1 MTVHTRHFAK
11 TCRSMSFALMMAVLS
26 LGAISGCSNSNDDN
40 DWFGAGDS
48 DGSDGGLGAVDPNA
62 GIYPN
67 PQNITPFVG
76 DDPRKLQFWD
86 LTYSWTDDP
95 DGGTGTCT
103 KGNVQIMND
112 ELQVTQTAA
121 VCPDNIGQVTPCNPR
136 AGEDDQGNNVVA
148 SGAVRQS
155 AKGCIRDGQ
164 GVANCS
170 ATPVSGPTDA
180 LTCQQAVEREDPLAA
195 GAVWYQRLA
204 GIPPGTSA
212 NYWWGKAF
220 GTQGGEANT
229 YGGTQMVYW
238 GDSESAISV
247 AASGGGEYSKEVQP
261 IYMCNSATADVT
273 NTDDC
278 GLSSLFGTCL
288 RDGQNCRINN
298 LTEDA
303 DGFFNVYF
311 KSAPV
316 NSGYDESP
324 PPPTNGVAC
333 DDTTSVEPCSGSGI
347 FTYNLESKN
356 YSSTLKFLASYA
368 SPQNHIYVYADV
380 CSIEQDLT
388 TVSCNA
394 WKDLSLLVNEGAKH
408 PNMSVYISFGYDTP
422 QPKNLC
428 TQWKTHPAEAIADKV
443 NRSGANG
450 VIFDLEYGC
459 KSGKANDKSTLLKN
473 QSDFY
478 KAVAEKLNSNVRL
491 VIYAGK
497 DMGDSVVP
505 GWSNFDAINYP
516 EHNKGFFIYTGG
528 YDIDDDYLEKG
539 ATSCDLSKTKKYCG
553 SCLKSSNPSYATN
566 LCSVMANK
574 AMISKRYSLKRSST
588 SARNYQLA
596 LAATDSDGSK
606 YKAGSNVGWAGPQ
619 SVCLPLAAIS
629 YTDAQ
634 YPAIAS
640 PIVSGLCAVNSK
652 SGVDLPV
659 GSTFLPFKTAT
670 STKNSHFVG
679 PALYR
684 CLANKTSCAISRQD
698 QINFHNSMNFSKQW
712 LQNDCNNLKD
722 GAAVEGACNGTL
734 PAPPPPGPTPPPT
747 PPTPGGE
754 CSESFCNA
762 NSGASCTASPTNN
775 CEYCNKKACHPYSSA
790 ADEMGAGF

>member
-1 MTVHTRHFAK
+1 MTVHTRVVEK
-11 TCRSMSFALMMAVLS
+11 TCRSMSFALMVAFLS
-26 LGAISGCSNSNDDN
+26 FGAISGCGSSNDDN

-48 DGSDGGLGAVDPNA
+48 DGSDGGLGVVDPDA

-121 VCPDNIGQVTPCNPR
+121 VCPDNIGQVTPCNPQ

-148 SGAVRQS
+148 SGAVQQS

-180 LTCQQAVEREDPLAA
+180 LTCQQAVERADPLAA

-220 GTQGGEANT
+220 GAQGGEANT

-261 IYMCNSATADVT
+261 IYMCNAATADVT
-273 NTDDC
+273 NTGAC

-288 RDGQNCRINN
+288 KDGQNCRINN

-311 KSAPV
+311 KSAAAASDLPPLDNAQCDV
-316 NSGYDESP
+316 PSGLAWLGNIP
-324 PPPTNGVAC
+324 NNGVVATWAKLYSAGFTGVVIDINKSTDADLTAIKAAPGSPTIILSIANSVKDWEDFKLSSSWETKINKYASAIALDTEKAAPSNC
-333 DDTTSVEPCSGSGI
+333 TWMNQQGFIQAFQHRNLLIAIDDHTCQDEFRVLQKTGDWKIKFIGDAYSTGNLPAIEPCPDVVN
-347 FTYNLESKN
+347 TM
-356 YSSTLKFLASYA
+356 
-368 SPQNHIYVYADV
+368 IYPT
-380 CSIEQDLT
+380 SFP
-388 TVSCNA
+388 
-394 WKDLSLLVNEGAKH
+394 AK
-408 PNMSVYISFGYDTP
+408 
-422 QPKNLC
+422 
-428 TQWKTHPAEAIADKV
+428 
-443 NRSGANG
+443 
-450 VIFDLEYGC
+450 
-459 KSGKANDKSTLLKN
+459 
-473 QSDFY
+473 
-478 KAVAEKLNSNVRL
+478 
-491 VIYAGK
+491 
-497 DMGDSVVP
+497 
-505 GWSNFDAINYP
+505 
-516 EHNKGFFIYTGG
+516 
-528 YDIDDDYLEKG
+528 DIDPASILNQCPTAAGMIFFD
-539 ATSCDLSKTKKYCG
+539 CTKAYPCEA
-553 SCLKSSNPSYATN
+553 SNISSYTTAP
-566 LCSVMANK
+566 
-574 AMISKRYSLKRSST
+574 
-588 SARNYQLA
+588 
-596 LAATDSDGSK
+596 K
-606 YKAGSNVGWAGPQ
+606 YKAAEVIMNQRSCVNFP
-619 SVCLPLAAIS
+619 
-629 YTDAQ
+629 
-634 YPAIAS
+634 
-640 PIVSGLCAVNSK
+640 SG
-652 SGVDLPV
+652 
-659 GSTFLPFKTAT
+659 
-670 STKNSHFVG
+670 
-679 PALYR
+679 
-684 CLANKTSCAISRQD
+684 
-698 QINFHNSMNFSKQW
+698 
-712 LQNDCNNLKD
+712 
-722 GAAVEGACNGTL
+722 
-734 PAPPPPGPTPPPT
+734 PPPT

-775 CEYCNKKACHPYSSA
+775 CEFCNRKACHPYSSA
-790 ADEMGAGF
+790 ADGMGAGF

>member
-1 MTVHTRHFAK
+1 MTVHTRVVEK
-11 TCRSMSFALMMAVLS
+11 TCRSMSFALMVAFLS
-26 LGAISGCSNSNDDN
+26 FGAISGCSNSNDDN

-121 VCPDNIGQVTPCNPR
+121 ACPDNIGQVTPCNPQ

-220 GTQGGEANT
+220 GAQGGEANT

-288 RDGQNCRINN
+288 KDGQNCRINN
-298 LTEDA
+298 LTEDV

-324 PPPTNGVAC
+324 PPPRLIPIPP
-333 DDTTSVEPCSGSGI
+333 TTPPCSQN
-347 FTYNLESKN
+347 FCLH
-356 YSSTLKFLASYA
+356 LKA
-368 SPQNHIYVYADV
+368 P
-380 CSIEQDLT
+380 
-388 TVSCNA
+388 
-394 WKDLSLLVNEGAKH
+394 
-408 PNMSVYISFGYDTP
+408 
-422 QPKNLC
+422 
-428 TQWKTHPAEAIADKV
+428 
-443 NRSGANG
+443 
-450 VIFDLEYGC
+450 
-459 KSGKANDKSTLLKN
+459 
-473 QSDFY
+473 
-478 KAVAEKLNSNVRL
+478 
-491 VIYAGK
+491 
-497 DMGDSVVP
+497 
-505 GWSNFDAINYP
+505 
-516 EHNKGFFIYTGG
+516 
-528 YDIDDDYLEKG
+528 
-539 ATSCDLSKTKKYCG
+539 
-553 SCLKSSNPSYATN
+553 
-566 LCSVMANK
+566 
-574 AMISKRYSLKRSST
+574 
-588 SARNYQLA
+588 
-596 LAATDSDGSK
+596 
-606 YKAGSNVGWAGPQ
+606 
-619 SVCLPLAAIS
+619 
-629 YTDAQ
+629 YTD
-634 YPAIAS
+634 
-640 PIVSGLCAVNSK
+640 
-652 SGVDLPV
+652 
-659 GSTFLPFKTAT
+659 
-670 STKNSHFVG
+670 
-679 PALYR
+679 
-684 CLANKTSCAISRQD
+684 
-698 QINFHNSMNFSKQW
+698 
-712 LQNDCNNLKD
+712 
-722 GAAVEGACNGTL
+722 
-734 PAPPPPGPTPPPT
+734 
-747 PPTPGGE
+747 
-754 CSESFCNA
+754 
-762 NSGASCTASPTNN
+762 SCTASPN
-775 CEYCNKKACHPYSSA
+775 CAYCNKNACRDAA
-790 ADEMGAGF
+790 ADGMGAGF

>member
-1 MTVHTRHFAK
+1 MTVHTRVVEK
-11 TCRSMSFALMMAVLS
+11 TCRSMSFALMVALLS
-26 LGAISGCSNSNDDN
+26 LGAINGCNNSNDDN

-48 DGSDGGLGAVDPNA
+48 DDSDEGLGAADPNA

-121 VCPDNIGQVTPCNPR
+121 VCPDNIGQVTPCNPQ

-148 SGAVRQS
+148 SGAVQQS

-220 GTQGGEANT
+220 GAQGGEANT

-288 RDGQNCRINN
+288 KDGQNCRINN

-311 KSAPV
+311 KSAPAGGGFGGELDSIEDTLTELYRTDGLV
-316 NSGYDESP
+316 FRGLECPGPLDIACIKNEIDGPHETDLRLKQNQGATTYLDSTMNPFFYTDMTGSQAVVLVFKSTIIDSARSCGYIQDNNKNGCGGDACKSYSGQFAEYNQGATPRVCSAQSP
-324 PPPTNGVAC
+324 KPSSDFIC
-333 DDTTSVEPCSGSGI
+333 EISGSDLK
-347 FTYNLESKN
+347 TKLTLSYNN
-356 YSSTLKFLASYA
+356 F
-368 SPQNHIYVYADV
+368 I
-380 CSIEQDLT
+380 
-388 TVSCNA
+388 
-394 WKDLSLLVNEGAKH
+394 KDFHDAVDKSDKSDEH
-408 PNMSVYISFGYDTP
+408 SVY
-422 QPKNLC
+422 
-428 TQWKTHPAEAIADKV
+428 
-443 NRSGANG
+443 
-450 VIFDLEYGC
+450 
-459 KSGKANDKSTLLKN
+459 GKAQRGCILMKENQVSSFWSKETAIDDGDLL
-473 QSDFY
+473 
-478 KAVAEKLNSNVRL
+478 
-491 VIYAGK
+491 
-497 DMGDSVVP
+497 
-505 GWSNFDAINYP
+505 AI
-516 EHNKGFFIYTGG
+516 GFIYTQGTEQK
-528 YDIDDDYLEKG
+528 Y
-539 ATSCDLSKTKKYCG
+539 SDLLT
-553 SCLKSSNPSYATN
+553 
-566 LCSVMANK
+566 
-574 AMISKRYSLKRSST
+574 
-588 SARNYQLA
+588 
-596 LAATDSDGSK
+596 AATAIQTIV
-606 YKAGSNVGWAGPQ
+606 Y
-619 SVCLPLAAIS
+619 AAYQNEI
-629 YTDAQ
+629 
-634 YPAIAS
+634 
-640 PIVSGLCAVNSK
+640 PIVEINRMFKESSSSSVTNIINNRKIYFGIFEPL
-652 SGVDLPV
+652 
-659 GSTFLPFKTAT
+659 TFAK
-670 STKNSHFVG
+670 
-679 PALYR
+679 
-684 CLANKTSCAISRQD
+684 
-698 QINFHNSMNFSKQW
+698 
-712 LQNDCNNLKD
+712 
-722 GAAVEGACNGTL
+722 
-734 PAPPPPGPTPPPT
+734 PAPPAPT
-747 PPTPGGE
+747 PPTPTGSCGLPVDLNRCTVE
-754 CSESFCNA
+754 ACSCEKKPADFCA
-762 NSGASCTASPTNN
+762 KFSACGQTSYCKKGVCQGAI
-775 CEYCNKKACHPYSSA
+775 
-790 ADEMGAGF
+790 

>member
-1 MTVHTRHFAK
+1 MTVHTRHFLK
-11 TCRSMSFALMMAVLS
+11 TCRSMSFALMVAFLS
-26 LGAISGCSNSNDDN
+26 FGAISGCSNSNDDN

-48 DGSDGGLGAVDPNA
+48 DGSDGGLGAVDPNS

-67 PQNITPFVG
+67 PQNIAPFVG

-121 VCPDNIGQVTPCNPR
+121 VCPDNIGQVTPCNPQ
-136 AGEDDQGNNVVA
+136 AGEDDQGSNVVA
-148 SGAVRQS
+148 SGAVQQS

-220 GTQGGEANT
+220 GAQGGEANT

-288 RDGQNCRINN
+288 KDGQNCRINN

-311 KSAPV
+311 KSAPADV
-316 NSGYDESP
+316 GDTVP
-324 PPPTNGVAC
+324 PEIGPDTLISQVLIVMDDIGTPKKPGTMSEITSDTDYNGIGVAG
-333 DDTTSVEPCSGSGI
+333 E
-347 FTYNLESKN
+347 FTPGQRKKYIDAN
-356 YSSTLKFLASYA
+356 YSVAQTCSLANGPKGQWITDTAYVQPTEKLRVTKILKDACAYSNEVPNATDFGHQNVTLVQDLAYFTPPVESYAQATVFLFAQSYMTNNMLTEKTIGVWPNLGENLLKSLNYDPGAFKEKVQAILPADAKNWDFRSPSFMQFLWDNKLVDGLVLQTYSGFAGKSNNPGSLEYYIEKFPLLHPEYTGPYITESSMESEYMPLPYPPKVVEYCHTPSTKPVPWKLAIYIPTGAPDPAATLKTF
-368 SPQNHIYVYADV
+368 
-380 CSIEQDLT
+380 T
-388 TVSCNA
+388 T
-394 WKDLSLLVNEGAKH
+394 K
-408 PNMSVYISFGYDTP
+408 
-422 QPKNLC
+422 
-428 TQWKTHPAEAIADKV
+428 
-443 NRSGANG
+443 
-450 VIFDLEYGC
+450 
-459 KSGKANDKSTLLKN
+459 
-473 QSDFY
+473 
-478 KAVAEKLNSNVRL
+478 
-491 VIYAGK
+491 
-497 DMGDSVVP
+497 
-505 GWSNFDAINYP
+505 
-516 EHNKGFFIYTGG
+516 EH
-528 YDIDDDYLEKG
+528 
-539 ATSCDLSKTKKYCG
+539 
-553 SCLKSSNPSYATN
+553 CLGTN
-566 LCSVMANK
+566 
-574 AMISKRYSLKRSST
+574 
-588 SARNYQLA
+588 
-596 LAATDSDGSK
+596 
-606 YKAGSNVGWAGPQ
+606 
-619 SVCLPLAAIS
+619 
-629 YTDAQ
+629 
-634 YPAIAS
+634 
-640 PIVSGLCAVNSK
+640 
-652 SGVDLPV
+652 
-659 GSTFLPFKTAT
+659 
-670 STKNSHFVG
+670 
-679 PALYR
+679 
-684 CLANKTSCAISRQD
+684 
-698 QINFHNSMNFSKQW
+698 
-712 LQNDCNNLKD
+712 
-722 GAAVEGACNGTL
+722 
-734 PAPPPPGPTPPPT
+734 PPPGPTPPPT

-754 CSESFCNA
+754 CSESFCKA

-775 CEYCNKKACHPYSSA
+775 CEYCNRKACHPYSSA
-790 ADEMGAGF
+790 ADGMGAGF